1 LADRSRKRTPC
12 EVTILFVP
20 VSVAQERLA
29 AGWAEDSDEIILR
42 RCPVCEKDS
51 IVGHGR
57 RRKQA
62 HDEHHD
68 WIRIRRGRCGSCG
81 TTFTFLP
88 VFSLPYTHY
97 SLLAR
102 CQALLRRFMEQCSW
116 EKALPK
122 LQDPDRLPDPS
133 TVRRWSSGLDG
144 SDPAS
149 SFLDQTVSRVAHWLM
164 RSHQADGEAGPLRW
178 ITPVLKKLWPLR
190 L

>member
-1 LADRSRKRTPC
+1 LADRSKKRDPC

-20 VSVAQERLA
+20 IRVGPEEFRVGCS
-29 AGWAEDSDEIILR
+29 EDSDENILR
-42 RCPVCEKDS
+42 RCPVCEQDS

-68 WIRIRRGRCGSCG
+68 WIRIRRGRCASCG

-102 CQALLRRFMEQCSW
+102 CQTWLRRFEEHCSW
-116 EKALPK
+116 EQAAPK
-122 LQDPDRLPDPS
+122 FKDADRVPDPS
-133 TVRRWSSGLDG
+133 TVRRWSQGADEAQ
-144 SDPAS
+144 PIR
-149 SFLDQTVSRVAHWLM
+149 SFVLKTAARAAQWLKSAHSYQNEAEFLSWL
-164 RSHQADGEAGPLRW
+164 
-178 ITPVLKKLWPLR
+178 TPVLQVICPMR
-190 L
+190 R